1 MRENIKENLMDLMMS
16 MIEKGDK
23 ITKMLLL
30 SSHEA
35 DFLYQKEDGSF
46 YVCHHRKSG
55 DTFSIPEIQLE
66 MFPPP
71 PPKKIKVNEDAPH
84 HNALERYYGK
94 DWKVTPVEGLE
105 DHYT

>member
-46 YVCHHRKSG
+46 YVCHHRKS
-55 DTFSIPEIQLE
+55 
-66 MFPPP
+66 
-71 PPKKIKVNEDAPH
+71 
-84 HNALERYYGK
+84 
-94 DWKVTPVEGLE
+94 W
-105 DHYT
+105 

>member
-46 YVCHHRKSG
+46 YVCHHRKDG

-71 PPKKIKVNEDAPH
+71 PPKTPKVGTDAPH
-84 HNALERYYGK
+84 HNILEKYYGK
-94 DWKVTPVEGLE
+94 DWKVEPVEGLE
-105 DHYT
+105 DHF